1 MQLPPKPAAAAAA
14 LAALASLT
22 GCGAEAPPAAPTES
36 SASVQPAAEPVQV
49 AQAPAEAPAPAPTQT
64 TAPRTDATQQL
75 VSSLDE
81 VDAGQFDPLSVPMD
95 NGIVWYGV
103 WEDAM
108 AEFERTGKPVAIH
121 FGSPRCPSGY
131 VCVPG
136 TW

>member
-1 MQLPPKPAAAAAA
+1 MQVPPKSATIVAG
-14 LAALASLT
+14 LAALVSLT
-22 GCGAEAPPAAPTES
+22 GCGAEAPPAAPS
-36 SASVQPAAEPVQV
+36 HSAAPVQPADEPVQV
-49 AQAPAEAPAPAPTQT
+49 AQAPAETPAPAPAQRPV
-64 TAPRTDATQQL
+64 PRTEATQQL

-95 NGIVWYGV
+95 DGIVWYGV